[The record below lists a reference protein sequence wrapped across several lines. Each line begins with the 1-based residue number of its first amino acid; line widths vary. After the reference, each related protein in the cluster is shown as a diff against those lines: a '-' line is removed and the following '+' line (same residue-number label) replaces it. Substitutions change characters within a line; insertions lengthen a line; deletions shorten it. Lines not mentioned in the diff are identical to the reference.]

1 MIATG
6 FMKKSCVVRW
16 LQCSGVVMACLGM
29 PAQATEVALAGVF
42 PGKAL
47 MVINGGAPRSAAVG
61 TTTPE
66 GVRILAVDAESATVD
81 FDGRR
86 HKLLV
91 GQQAL
96 NVTGR
101 GDSGGESTVSIH
113 ADSGGQFNAAGSING
128 ASMRFIVDTG
138 ATFVSLGRSDALKAG
153 IDITKG
159 EPAMM
164 QTANGIVRAWKVRL
178 DTVRVGDVTL
188 RNIEGIVHGN
198 DMPIALLG
206 MSFLNRMEM
215 RRDGTIL
222 QLRQRY

>member
-1 MIATG
+1 
-6 FMKKSCVVRW
+6 MKKSCVVRW
-16 LQCSGVVMACLGM
+16 LQFSGVMSVCLGM
-29 PAQATEVALAGVF
+29 HAEATEVALAGVF

-47 MVINGGAPRSAAVG
+47 MVINGAAPRTAAVG

-66 GVRILAVDAESATVD
+66 GVRIHAVDAESATVD

-86 HKLLV
+86 HRLFV

-96 NVTGR
+96 NVSGR
-101 GDSGGESTVSIH
+101 GDAGSSRTVSIH
-113 ADSGGQFNAAGSING
+113 ADSGGQFNTTGSING

-138 ATFVSLGRSDALKAG
+138 ATFVSIGRSDAQKAG

-159 EPAMM
+159 EPVMM
-164 QTANGIVRAWKVRL
+164 QTANGIVRASKVRL
-178 DTVRVGDVTL
+178 DAVRVGDVTL
-188 RNIEGIVHGN
+188 HSIEGIVHGT

-215 RRDGTIL
+215 RRDGTVL

>member
-1 MIATG
+1 
-6 FMKKSCVVRW
+6 
-16 LQCSGVVMACLGM
+16 
-29 PAQATEVALAGVF
+29 
-42 PGKAL
+42 

-96 NVTGR
+96 HVTGR
-101 GDSGGESTVSIH
+101 GDSGGASTVSIH